1 MPLVPLP
8 DIPQEVSAA
17 FQSKPDVAIN
27 ASGDFVVTWTDFST
41 QQIKARRYNNKGT
54 PVSDEF
60 IVAGAQQS
68 APSISSDAAGDFVI
82 AWERSGQDPAI
93 FGRRY
98 NEIGEPLD
106 DPFRVYPP
114 IILFAP
120 GMSSDFTDP
129 IGGIAGGPPSVPFG
143 ARVSSDSAGN
153 FVVVWRISPF
163 GQLDA
168 RRYASS
174 GEALGTAFQ
183 INNAHSS
190 YAFDAD
196 VAAYNNGAFV
206 VVWSDYSNY
215 GVRAARYD
223 NTGAPVGS
231 EIPVALPPDAGPLSV
246 GSDYSGNFVVAWQQY
261 ESGEAEYG
269 IFARRFSNAGEAE
282 GSEFHVNA
290 YTTGSQV
297 RPSVSRHGGSG
308 AFVVVWQDSGC
319 TFGEPP
325 PCGSR
330 EGDGAGI
337 FGRRFDAAGVPIG
350 TEFQVNTY
358 TTNDQTNPRVAA
370 DEAGHFVVVWES
382 YGQDSDQQGVFGQLY
397 IVPGAVCGNG
407 IIELGEQCDP
417 PDDIIC
423 DSNCQLFT
431 L

>member
-1 MPLVPLP
+1 
-8 DIPQEVSAA
+8 
-17 FQSKPDVAIN
+17 VAIN
-27 ASGDFVVTWTDFST
+27 ARGDFVVVWRDASS
-41 QQIKARRYNNKGT
+41 QQIKARRYNDKGT
-54 PVSDEF
+54 PVSSEF
-60 IVAGAQQS
+60 VVAGAFQYG
-68 APSISSDAAGDFVI
+68 PSISSDSAGDVVI
-82 AWERSGQDPAI
+82 AWNRGDDDPSIVA
-93 FGRRY
+93 RRY
-98 NEIGEPLD
+98 NESGDPLG

-114 IILFAP
+114 LITFAFGASP
-120 GMSSDFTDP
+120 DDP
-129 IGGIAGGPPSVPFG
+129 SGGIAGGQLPVPFA
-143 ARVSSDSAGN
+143 ARVSSDADGN
-153 FVVVWRISPF
+153 FVVIWRISQI
-163 GQLDA
+163 GELDA
-168 RRYASS
+168 RRYDSS

-223 NTGAPVGS
+223 NAGEPVGS

-269 IFARRFSNAGEAE
+269 IFARRFSSAGEAE
-282 GSEFHVNA
+282 GSEFQVNA

-297 RPSVSRHGGSG
+297 HPSVSRHGGSG

-325 PCGSR
+325 PCGSHD
-330 EGDGAGI
+330 GDGAGVY
-337 FGRRFDAAGVPIG
+337 GRRFDAEGVPIG
-350 TEFQVNTY
+350 TEFQVNTH